1 MSSKTKFLL
10 TAVMLTLTS
19 ALYAQRAYQMRLLG
33 NWNDTALAKNP
44 NMEGQIWNELTG
56 WTDTAS
62 GKEYII
68 MGSIDSVYFFDVSN
82 PQQIRLCDA
91 ESGLNR
97 AINRDVE
104 VYSHYV
110 YCVSDNA
117 PAGKLQ
123 IFDLSYLPDSV
134 HKVYESAEFGY
145 NTHSLFINK
154 ESKRLYMCINRLGT
168 KIIGMDILS
177 IDTPDKPSYL
187 GTLQTSPSAC
197 QRVHEVFVK
206 NDTAYCSCEYKGL
219 FVYDLTD
226 LSQQKLLGGIVP
238 PYPYNG
244 YNHTNW
250 VDSSNQFIAFTDEL
264 PQGQPLK
271 VYRIRDLNDMTYLT
285 HFNTNPGATPHN
297 LFWVGTTLY
306 VSWYHDGV
314 YMLDMTN
321 PRLPK
326 IKGFYDTYPQ
336 NAIGNY
342 SGFKG
347 CWGVYPYL
355 PSGHIAASDMTNGLF
370 ILTYDT
376 TVKLSA
382 PNWLV
387 KPEDIEVSP
396 NPFDTYVD
404 LHIHTYTNE
413 PVHVKLTDIQGRTL
427 YTTSIM
433 ITSET
438 QRVQFPEELR
448 AGMYVLHI
456 SNSEGTITK
465 KMVRR

>member
-1 MSSKTKFLL
+1 MSLKIKLLFIGVLL
-10 TAVMLTLTS
+10 TLAS
-19 ALYAQRAYQMRLLG
+19 DICAQRAYQMRLLG

-44 NMEGQIWNELTG
+44 NMEGQVWNELTG
-56 WTDTAS
+56 WTDTAT

-68 MGSIDSVYFFDVSN
+68 MGSIDSIYFFDVSN
-82 PQQIRLCDA
+82 PQQIKLCDV
-91 ESGLNR
+91 ETGLNR

-104 VYSHYV
+104 VYGHYV

-123 IFDLSYLPDSV
+123 IFDMSFLPDSV
-134 HKVYESAEFGY
+134 HKVYESAEFGF

-154 ESKRLYMCINRLGT
+154 ESKRLYMCINRSGT

-177 IDTPDKPSYL
+177 IDTPDKPSFL

-219 FVYDLTD
+219 YVYDLTD
-226 LSQQKLLGGIVP
+226 LSQQRLLGGIVP

-285 HFNTNPGATPHN
+285 HFNTNTGATPHN
-297 LFWVGTTLY
+297 LFWIGTTLY

-336 NAIGNY
+336 NATGNY
-342 SGFKG
+342 TGFKG
-347 CWGVYPYL
+347 CWGVYPYFT
-355 PSGHIAASDMTNGLF
+355 SGNIAASDMTNGLF
-370 ILTYDT
+370 MLKYDT

-382 PNWLV
+382 PELLV
-387 KPEDIEVSP
+387 KPQDVEVFP
-396 NPFDTYVD
+396 NPFETYID
-404 LHIHTYTNE
+404 IHIHEFTPQTIDISM
-413 PVHVKLTDIQGRTL
+413 TDVQGRIVDTHL
-427 YTTSIM
+427 LTSAAESM
-433 ITSET
+433 
-438 QRVQFPEELR
+438 RVNVPEDLR
-448 AGMYVLHI
+448 AGIYLLHVRT
-456 SNSEGTITK
+456 SEGTVTK
-465 KMVRR
+465 KIVRR